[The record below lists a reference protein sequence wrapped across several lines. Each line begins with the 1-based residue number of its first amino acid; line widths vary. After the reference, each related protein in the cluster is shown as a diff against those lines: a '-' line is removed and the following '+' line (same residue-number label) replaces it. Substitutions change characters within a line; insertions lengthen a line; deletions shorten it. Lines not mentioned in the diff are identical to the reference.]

1 LKKNLARSL
10 VIIALSVIIIVLIA
24 GFTDISLTIK
34 ALKKISAKWLMM
46 VCLLL
51 ICDWFAEAL
60 TVKIFAVS
68 YRTKVSLKYLFKS
81 TLIGSFFSAIT
92 PFSTGGQP
100 AQIAFMNKRGVEY
113 GEATALF
120 VSRFIVYQVVITLL
134 GAFGV
139 YTAHDILSRNIT
151 KFALL
156 AFFGFVLNSAVL
168 FFLLIFSINRNLVE
182 WLVKAL
188 IKPLAFLRLIKNQA
202 EAVEKTLNQIKLF
215 HKCMIRSMSN
225 LSLLSFAF
233 LVTVCQMIA
242 RVSVTYFVARSV
254 QVNCSYV
261 NTIMFQLV
269 LFLVVSLIP
278 TPGAMGAS
286 ESGYVLFFSFLFG
299 PQTVATLLLWRFFTY
314 YVNII
319 VGGLTTA
326 HEIKVLSRFDS
337 E

>member
-1 LKKNLARSL
+1 MKKNLARSL
-10 VIIALSVIIIVLIA
+10 LIIAVSVIIIILIA

-34 ALKKISAKWLMM
+34 ALKKVSIKWL
-46 VCLLL
+46 VFVGFLL

-68 YRTKVSLKYLFKS
+68 YKTKVSLVYLFKS

-120 VSRFIVYQVVITLL
+120 VSRFIVYQVVITFL
-134 GAFGV
+134 GVLGV

-156 AFFGFVLNSAVL
+156 AFFGFTLNGAVL

-182 WLVKAL
+182 WLVKML
-188 IKPLAFLRLIKNQA
+188 IRPLAFLKLVKNQT
-202 EAVEKTLNQIKLF
+202 EAVEKTLNQIELF
-215 HKCMIRSMSN
+215 HNCMIRSMSN

-233 LVTVCQMIA
+233 LATLCQMIA
-242 RVSVTYFVARSV
+242 RVSVTYFVARAV
-254 QVNCSYV
+254 HIDCSYV

-326 HEIKVLSRFDS
+326 HEIKVLSRFDL

>member
-1 LKKNLARSL
+1 MKKNLARSL
-10 VIIALSVIIIVLIA
+10 FIIALSVIIIILIA
-24 GFTDISLTIK
+24 GLTDISLTIK
-34 ALKKISAKWLMM
+34 ALKKVSVKWL
-46 VCLLL
+46 VLVGFLL

-68 YRTKVSLKYLFKS
+68 YKTRVNLLYLFKS

-113 GEATALF
+113 GEATALL
-120 VSRFIVYQVVITLL
+120 VSRFIVYQVVITGLGLL
-134 GAFGV
+134 GI
-139 YTAHDILSRNIT
+139 YTAHDILSKNIT

-156 AFFGFVLNSAVL
+156 AFFGFALNGAVL
-168 FFLLIFSINRNLVE
+168 FFLLIFSINRDLVE

-188 IKPLAFLRLIKNQA
+188 IKPLAFLKVIKNQA
-202 EAVEKTLNQIKLF
+202 ETVERMLNQIELF
-215 HKCMIRSMSN
+215 HRCMIRSIGK
-225 LSLLSFAF
+225 LSLLSLAF
-233 LVTVCQMIA
+233 LATSCQMLV
-242 RVSVTYFVARSV
+242 RVSITYFVARAV
-254 QVNCSYV
+254 HINCSYV
-261 NTIMFQLV
+261 DTIMFQLV

-326 HEIKVLSRFDS
+326 HEIRVLSKFDQG
-337 E
+337 

>member
-1 LKKNLARSL
+1 MKKNLARSL
-10 VIIALSVIIIVLIA
+10 LIIALSIIIIILIA

-34 ALKKISAKWLMM
+34 ALKNISAKWLFLAG
-46 VCLLL
+46 LLL

-68 YRTKVSLKYLFKS
+68 YKTRVSLTYLFKS

-113 GEATALF
+113 GEATALL
-120 VSRFIVYQVVITLL
+120 VSRFIVYQVVITCL
-134 GAFGV
+134 GALGV
-139 YTAHDILSRNIT
+139 YTAHGILSKNIT

-156 AFFGFVLNSAVL
+156 AFFGFALNGAVL
-168 FFLLIFSINRNLVE
+168 FFLLIFSINRNLVQ
-182 WLVKAL
+182 WLVKTL
-188 IKPLAFLRLIKNQA
+188 IKPLAFFRLIKNQA
-202 EAVEKTLNQIKLF
+202 QTVEKTLNQIELF
-215 HKCMIRSMSN
+215 HRCMLRSMSN
-225 LSLLSFAF
+225 LLLLSFAF
-233 LVTVCQMIA
+233 LTTLFQMMA
-242 RVSVTYFVARSV
+242 RVSMTYFVARAV
-254 QVNCSYV
+254 HVNCSYID
-261 NTIMFQLV
+261 TIMFQLV

-286 ESGYVLFFSFLFG
+286 ESGYVLFFNFIFG

-314 YVNII
+314 YANII
-319 VGGLTTA
+319 IGGLTTA
-326 HEIKVLSRFDS
+326 HEIKVLSRFDL